1 MIPEYMQVTRCP
13 WCDAEIDPPAYASTG
28 AAHIPQECG
37 LFAVSLRRMRLFCG
51 GTHPVALCGAGVGL
65 PALEAASAH

>member
-28 AAHIPQECG
+28 TDKDWTHECPVRG
-37 LFAVSLRRMRLFCG
+37 KPVTVMPWKPGDELF
-51 GTHPVALCGAGVGL
+51 T
-65 PALEAASAH
+65 